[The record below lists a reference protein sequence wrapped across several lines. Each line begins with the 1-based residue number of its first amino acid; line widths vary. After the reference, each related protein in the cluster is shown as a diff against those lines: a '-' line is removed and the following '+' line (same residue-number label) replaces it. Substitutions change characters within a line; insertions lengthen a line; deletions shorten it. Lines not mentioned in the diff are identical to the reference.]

1 MKDDNRFNMR
11 FKLWKDFRF
20 EASHKL
26 TQVPEGH
33 QCGRMHGHSYRVRIH
48 AMGHIGRRI
57 EWVVDYAEIADATR
71 PIIALLD
78 HQIVNEVIPYETT
91 AENLAF
97 WIGQQL
103 AVHRWLHAVEI
114 FETPDTSV
122 LLEIR

>member
-1 MKDDNRFNMR
+1 MKDTDRFNMR

-20 EASHKL
+20 EGSHFL

-33 QCGRMHGHSYRVRIH
+33 QCGRMHGHSYRVRVH
-48 AMGHIGRRI
+48 AMGHISRQV
-57 EWVVDYAEIADATR
+57 EWVVDYAEIAEAAR
-71 PIIALLD
+71 PIIAALD
-78 HQIVNEVIPYETT
+78 HRVLNDVMPIETT

-103 AVHRWLHAVEI
+103 APHKWLHAVEV

-122 LLEIR
+122 LLEVR